1 MRMLRRIIVGRER
14 LNMLN
19 ERLLGLAR
27 SALRHRLLGP
37 VAALGALVVALAIA
51 VPLALATISD
61 AFVLRSLDGARF
73 VAEVR
78 GSGDDWVL
86 LGHQFPTHRHTWD
99 RLADRL
105 LEEGYRV
112 MVWDFRCHGESPC
125 VYSNAKNDDVPDVW
139 QEWEAA
145 IDYAVEQGAQRIAG
159 FGASFGG
166 TSLMQVAAYREEFRA
181 VGAISSPNVFRNQ
194 VEEGYRGYDG
204 TTWDRLDGLKTVGE
218 ITVPKLFIVGAT
230 NRCAYLYSERYFE
243 RSVAPARLVV
253 LETDLHGTNII
264 DDGEL
269 GPKAMAEIVAFLADP
284 ASVEG
289 KEVRNEAPEAD
300 AFLECYGDDDDDD

>member
-1 MRMLRRIIVGRER
+1 
-14 LNMLN
+14 MLN

-37 VAALGALVVALAIA
+37 LAALGALVVALAIA

-61 AFVLRSLDGARF
+61 AFLLRSLDGARF

-105 LEEGYRV
+105 LAEGYRV

-139 QEWEAA
+139 QR
-145 IDYAVEQGAQRIAG
+145 V
-159 FGASFGG
+159 GG
-166 TSLMQVAAYREEFRA
+166 
-181 VGAISSPNVFRNQ
+181 G
-194 VEEGYRGYDG
+194 
-204 TTWDRLDGLKTVGE
+204 DRLRG
-218 ITVPKLFIVGAT
+218 
-230 NRCAYLYSERYFE
+230 
-243 RSVAPARLVV
+243 
-253 LETDLHGTNII
+253 
-264 DDGEL
+264 
-269 GPKAMAEIVAFLADP
+269 
-284 ASVEG
+284 
-289 KEVRNEAPEAD
+289 
-300 AFLECYGDDDDDD
+300 